1 MENNNEVNNLEKENL
16 KNEQTN
22 INKGKNNKKKLWIII
37 SIIIV
42 IAIAGIIVYATFTE
56 DNCTNNNTYGE
67 PYFDPEQPYLDKP
80 IIYLY
85 PQNETNVSVN
95 LGNNEN
101 ITCSYPLYKNTG
113 WQIKANKDGEL
124 VDLETGR
131 NLYALYYE
139 SKPVTEFK
147 LETEGF
153 IVKGIDTI
161 KFLEEKLSI
170 LGLTEREA
178 EEFIIYWLPILQG
191 NEYNYIRFAS
201 TKEINN
207 NMPLNV
213 VPNPDTIIRVCM
225 TYKGLQEPIEVKE
238 QDLVT
243 PVRNGFTVV
252 EWGGTEIK

>member
-1 MENNNEVNNLEKENL
+1 MENNNRVNDLEKENL
-16 KNEQTN
+16 ENEQTN
-22 INKGKNNKKKLWIII
+22 NKGKNNKKKLWIII

-42 IAIAGIIVYATFTE
+42 IAIAVIFVYVPFSE
-56 DNCTNNNTYGE
+56 DNCTNYSKSYLDPNH
-67 PYFDPEQPYLDKP
+67 PYVDKP

-85 PQNETNVSVN
+85 PEKETNVLVN
-95 LGNNEN
+95 LGNFKN

-113 WQIKANKDGEL
+113 WKVKANTNGQL

-147 LETEGF
+147 IETDGF

-178 EEFIIYWLPILQG
+178 EEFIIYWLPILQE

-201 TKEINN
+201 TEEINR

-213 VPNPDTIIRVCM
+213 EPNPNTIIRVLM
-225 TYKGLQEPIEVKE
+225 TYKRLQEPIEVKE
-238 QDLVT
+238 QELIT
-243 PVRNGFTVV
+243 PERKGFTVV